1 MRENQ
6 EFLGFKLHVAMVVA
20 HLDQALTQPQLPVE
34 SELIIEEKGV
44 GRFVTLNRPR
54 VLNCINLS
62 MLQALAEAYER
73 WEGDDSVGF
82 IVLKGAG
89 RVFCAG
95 GDLKMF
101 YGLGKSDESWKVMV
115 YVKYWL
121 DYHIATFKKPLVA
134 LWHGLVMGGGAGLTV
149 AGTFGVA
156 TEKTIFA
163 MPEAALGLH
172 TDCGSSYWL
181 SRLSGSLGE
190 YMALTGHRLDGAE
203 MYACGLATHF
213 VPLQSLPALEKRL
226 AQLPT
231 GDEAAMR
238 AVIESLH
245 KPPPISATSIL
256 HKQEA
261 IDRIFS
267 KDTIEDIVQALEVE
281 LEETQ
286 EPWVK
291 ETLKILKRSSPTG
304 LRVTFTSIRTA
315 RNLPRA
321 DCLKREYRLTINALR
336 GTVTDDFYEGIRS
349 IVVDKDNAPKWNP
362 RSTREVTQES
372 LDLIFKPFKNRDRKS
387 VV

>member
-1 MRENQ
+1 
-6 EFLGFKLHVAMVVA
+6 MVVA

-156 TEKTIFA
+156 TEKTVG
-163 MPEAALGLH
+163 PH
-172 TDCGSSYWL
+172 DCVL
-181 SRLSGSLGE
+181 FFL
-190 YMALTGHRLDGAE
+190 
-203 MYACGLATHF
+203 
-213 VPLQSLPALEKRL
+213 SLPRNSIIGCK
-226 AQLPT
+226 
-231 GDEAAMR
+231 
-238 AVIESLH
+238 SLFCVFWH
-245 KPPPISATSIL
+245 LDPSNLCRFLQCP
-256 HKQEA
+256 KQ
-261 IDRIFS
+261 R
-267 KDTIEDIVQALEVE
+267 
-281 LEETQ
+281 
-286 EPWVK
+286 
-291 ETLKILKRSSPTG
+291 
-304 LRVTFTSIRTA
+304 
-315 RNLPRA
+315 
-321 DCLKREYRLTINALR
+321 
-336 GTVTDDFYEGIRS
+336 
-349 IVVDKDNAPKWNP
+349 
-362 RSTREVTQES
+362 
-372 LDLIFKPFKNRDRKS
+372 
-387 VV
+387 

>member
-1 MRENQ
+1 
-6 EFLGFKLHVAMVVA
+6 MVVA
-20 HLDQALTQPQLPVE
+20 NLDQAATQPQLPVE
-34 SELIIEEKGV
+34 SELLIEEKGV
-44 GRFVTLNRPR
+44 ARFATLNRPR

-62 MLQALAEAYER
+62 MLQALAESYER

-101 YGLGKSDESWKVMV
+101 YGLGKLDESWKVMV

-134 LWHGLVMGGGAGLTV
+134 LWHGLVMGGGAGLSVT
-149 AGTFGVA
+149 GTFRVA

-172 TDCGSSYWL
+172 TDCGASYWL
-181 SRLSGSLGE
+181 SHLGGSLGE
-190 YMALTGHRLDGAE
+190 FLSLTGHRLDGAE

-213 VPLQSLPALEKRL
+213 VPLQSLPDLEKRL
-226 AQLPT
+226 AELPS
-231 GDEAAMR
+231 GDEEAVR
-238 AVIESLH
+238 AVIDSFH
-245 KPPPISATSIL
+245 SPAPISATSIL
-256 HKQEA
+256 HKREA
-261 IDRIFS
+261 MDRIFS
-267 KDTIEDIVQALEVE
+267 KDSIEDIVQALEVE

-286 EPWVK
+286 EQWVK

-304 LRVTFTSIRTA
+304 LRVTFTSIRTG
-315 RNLPRA
+315 RNLSRA
-321 DCLKREYRLTINALR
+321 ECLKREYRLTINALR
-336 GTVTDDFYEGIRS
+336 GTVTDDFYEGIRA

-362 RSTREVTQES
+362 RSTQEVTQEK
-372 LDLIFKPFKNRDRKS
+372 LDLVFKPFKDADELQLPRDNEPRWTGKF
-387 VV
+387 VA